1 MAQNDDFRGS
11 EENFSSILD
20 VDRILD
26 AIGQGEP
33 IPETESFDSN
43 DPVFTELIAAREE
56 AYRDIP
62 PAPDVS
68 YLFDE
73 EVDWEGIEAGGA
85 AGESS
90 NSSRLLRTGAKA
102 AAAGSISLTSML
114 IAGGVAAAIAVG
126 GLGIAAYTN
135 SHDALIKR
143 EDTAEK
149 DVSELDSPNGSG
161 EGVSGREDGALHE
174 ENVAD
179 KSDRN
184 DKGRDDKRKKD
195 KAKDK
200 SGKKTSTEKSKAP
213 EVTSVEEIPTTTIL
227 LGGTA
232 SGMPVEPEQ
241 PGGPLEPTQ
250 PIETTSKQQH
260 PAEPTSTSRTKKPAP
275 TSTAPRHPEP
285 LPTLTD
291 YNSPRPDGSG

>member
-250 PIETTSKQQH
+250 PIETTSKQ

-285 LPTLTD
+285 LSTLTD